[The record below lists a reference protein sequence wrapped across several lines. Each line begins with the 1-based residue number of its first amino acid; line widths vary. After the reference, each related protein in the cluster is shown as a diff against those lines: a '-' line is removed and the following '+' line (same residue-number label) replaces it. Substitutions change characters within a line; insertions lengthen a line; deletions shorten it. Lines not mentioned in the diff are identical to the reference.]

1 MSLPSLRI
9 CYEPMQRP
17 QHTSPWRVAL
27 RPRESFVR
35 MKTTTRSLW
44 AVLVGLGWRAAG
56 LRADDLRTQ
65 IFGSFS
71 GDSLWCFRL
80 RFLLQPQRNQ
90 SRREI
95 LVQLTDEAVVATGF
109 VGREVLCLFVSEV
122 CGCGRRR
129 QQGAAVTVRRLDGR
143 AVKDKDD
150 QQQTEPARE
159 RGAAILK

>member
-1 MSLPSLRI
+1 M
-9 CYEPMQRP
+9 
-17 QHTSPWRVAL
+17 
-27 RPRESFVR
+27 
-35 MKTTTRSLW
+35 
-44 AVLVGLGWRAAG
+44 
-56 LRADDLRTQ
+56 RADDLRAQ

-122 CGCGRRR
+122 CGSARRR
-129 QQGAAVTVRRLDGR
+129 RQGAAVTVRSLDGG
-143 AVKDKDD
+143 AVKNKDD
-150 QQQTEPARE
+150 QQQTEVARE
-159 RGAAILK
+159 SGAAILK